1 MKKAVILLLVVFTT
15 FSFQTVS
22 AQAIFYPEQNTGTFY
37 GAFGMTVI
45 DNQSYITINLVPDI
59 ALGKFG
65 IGLNINLLYN
75 TSNGAIRPAD
85 WDENYDWFRLIRY
98 LRYGRKGDNFYTK
111 IGTLDAARIGHG
123 FLMNYYTN
131 AASYDQRKIGLALDV
146 DFGTWGFESMTSNL
160 GRLEIIGGRA
170 YIRPLRNMLNIPI
183 IKNLAFGAT
192 FITDTDPDHSRDTDD
207 NFNAFGLDVELPL
220 INFEMFRTYT
230 YFDWAKLDTFGTGM
244 AFGIAADWHIFPGI
258 AEVTAK
264 LERRMLG
271 KEFVPSYFDAFY
283 EVQRYEEGTG
293 YRKSNSLALVQE
305 ETKGVFGELAGH
317 ILNTIHLV
325 GNYQRLDDTPNSG
338 ALHLAAETAENIP
351 FIQLQATYDKIGV
364 EKFSDLFVLNDQ
376 SIARIGIGYKI
387 KPYLI
392 MFLDYFYTF
401 QYDQETGKYK
411 AQERF
416 SPRLAFAYN
425 FGL

>member
-1 MKKAVILLLVVFTT
+1 MKRASILLLAIFTL
-15 FSFQTVS
+15 FIVKPASS
-22 AQAIFYPEQNTGTFY
+22 QAIFYPEQNTGSFY

-45 DNQSYITINLVPDI
+45 DDQSYITINIAPDI

-65 IGLNINLLYN
+65 VGLNINLLYN
-75 TSNGAIRPAD
+75 TKNGAIRAAD
-85 WDENYDWFRLIRY
+85 WDEDYDWLRLIRY

-131 AASYDQRKIGLALDV
+131 AASYDQRKIGLALDI
-146 DFGTWGFESMTSNL
+146 DFGNWGFESITNNL

-170 YIRPLRNMLNIPI
+170 YVRPLRPVINIPI
-183 IKNLAFGAT
+183 IKDLTFGAT
-192 FITDTDPDHSRDTDD
+192 FITDTDPDHSRSTDD
-207 NFNAFGLDVELPL
+207 NFNAFGFDIELPL
-220 INFEMFRTYT
+220 INFDMFKTYT
-230 YFDWAKLDTFGTGM
+230 YFDWAKLDTFGSGT

-258 AEVTAK
+258 AEITAR

-283 EVQRYEEGTG
+283 EIQRYQSGTG
-293 YRKSNSLALVQE
+293 IRKSDALALIQE

-317 ILNTIHLV
+317 ILNTIRLV
-325 GNYQRLDDTPNSG
+325 GNYQRLDDTPDSG
-338 ALHLAAETAENIP
+338 ILHLAAETKENIP
-351 FIQLQATYDKIGV
+351 LISIQAAYDKIGV
-364 EKFSDLFVLNDQ
+364 EKFSDLFTLDDQ
-376 SIARIGIGYKI
+376 SIARVGIGYKI

-392 MFLDYFYTF
+392 MFLDYYYTF
-401 QYDQETGKYK
+401 RFDEASGKYK

-425 FGL
+425 FDL

>member
-1 MKKAVILLLVVFTT
+1 MKRISILLVTLFII
-15 FSFQTVS
+15 FANQTVVG
-22 AQAIFYPEQNTGTFY
+22 QTFYPEENSGSFY

-45 DNQSYITINLVPDI
+45 DDQSYITINLAPDI

-65 IGLNINLLYN
+65 VGLNINLLYN
-75 TSNGAIRPAD
+75 TQNGAIRAAD
-85 WDENYDWFRLIRY
+85 WDEDYDWLRLIRY

-111 IGTLDAARIGHG
+111 IGTLDAARLGHG

-131 AASYDQRKIGLALDV
+131 AASYDERKIGLALDI
-146 DFGTWGFESMTSNL
+146 DFGTYGFESVTSNL

-170 YIRPLRNMLNIPI
+170 FVRPLRPVIDIPI
-183 IKNLAFGAT
+183 IKNLTFGAT
-192 FITDTDPDHSRDTDD
+192 FISDTDPDKSRSSDD
-207 NFNAFGLDVELPL
+207 SFNAFGFDVELPL
-220 INFEMFRTYT
+220 INFEMFKTYT
-230 YFDWAKLDTFGTGM
+230 YFDWAKLDTFGSGT

-258 AEVTAK
+258 AEVTAR

-283 EVQRYEEGTG
+283 EVQRFQPGTG
-293 YRKSNSLALVQE
+293 YRKSQSLALVQE

-317 ILNTIHLV
+317 ILNTIRLV

-338 ALHLAAETAENIP
+338 ALHLAAETKENVPMIA
-351 FIQLQATYDKIGV
+351 IQATYDKMGI
-364 EKFSDLFVLNDQ
+364 EKGKDIFTLNDR
-376 SIARIGIGYKI
+376 SIARVGIGYKI

-392 MFLDYFYTF
+392 MFLDYYYTF
-401 QYDQETGKYK
+401 QFDEVQGKYK
-411 AQERF
+411 VQERF
-416 SPRLAFAYN
+416 SPRVAFAYN